1 MRKTAAVR
9 SLLYSGDL
17 LAVDLG
23 SFSVKMLSMK
33 AKERS
38 LTVVDSAAREVW
50 RELAAAKSEE
60 EKAEVYALAVRE
72 LMAAR
77 AFKPRNASVSLSGNT
92 VIVRFLAL
100 PAAYAPPP
108 DGSLPPAARALVPF
122 EESEAV
128 VSALPLERPG
138 EMMLMI
144 SRKATVQGG
153 MDIVRKA
160 GLRPAVIVN
169 DSLALANA
177 WQFFEGH
184 KPEETVVLAG
194 IGATSTDIVV
204 LEGGAPRA
212 ARVVNIAGATFTRAV
227 KREFDV
233 DLDEAERL
241 KIAHGLAAP
250 GERAPELEAE
260 AARVA
265 RALRP
270 PVKDLA
276 AEIQR
281 TIDAFLERRPAGY
294 PPLRRLMLA
303 GGSAELPGLAGRLA
317 LDTGLSVEVFRPIV
331 NVPAADGG
339 VGVSSLASALVGPCG
354 LALSNT
360 LLRRTRQPRMNLV
373 PRKARRSA
381 IMRDVSP
388 GFGRRFAAPALAA
401 ILLSAYAVWAV
412 KVADGD
418 TEMEQRLEAAAR
430 AEAELELRFA
440 KKREKPAAPKRE
452 VNPFVF
458 LSRLTVSGVFG
469 DGRNSLVML
478 NGDGTVYVARNGRLY
493 DGNEEEVR
501 GVRSEIRDNS
511 LALTANGRLYSIEL
525 PK

>member
-1 MRKTAAVR
+1 MRKNAAVR

-38 LTVVDSAAREVW
+38 LTVVDSAVREVW

-60 EKAEVYALAVRE
+60 EKGEVYARAVRE
-72 LMAAR
+72 LMTAR

-100 PAAYAPPP
+100 PAAYTPPP

-128 VSALPLERPG
+128 VSALPLERPS

-144 SRKATVQGG
+144 SRKATVQAG

-184 KPEETVVLAG
+184 RPEETVVLAG
-194 IGATSTDIVV
+194 IGATSTDVVV
-204 LEGGAPRA
+204 LEGGGPRA
-212 ARVVNIAGATFTRAV
+212 ARVVNIAGGTFTRAV

-233 DLDEAERL
+233 DIDEAERL
-241 KIAHGLAAP
+241 KIAHGLSAP
-250 GERAPELEAE
+250 GDRAPEVEAE

-265 RALRP
+265 RALKP
-270 PVKDLA
+270 PVRDLA

-294 PPLRRLMLA
+294 PPIRRLMLA
-303 GGSAELPGLAGRLA
+303 GGSAELAGLAGRLA
-317 LDTGLSVEVFRPIV
+317 LDTGLGVEIFRPIV

-339 VGVSSLASALVGPCG
+339 VGVAALASALAGPCG

-360 LLRRTRQPRMNLV
+360 LLRRTRQSRMNLV

-381 IMRDVSP
+381 IIRDVSP

-401 ILLSAYAVWAV
+401 MLVSAYAVWAV

-418 TEMEQRLEAAAR
+418 TAMEQALESAAR
-430 AEAELELRFA
+430 REAELELRFA
-440 KKREKPAAPKRE
+440 KKKEKPAAPKRE
-452 VNPFVF
+452 INPFAF

-469 DGRNSLVML
+469 DKQNSLVML

-501 GVRSEIRDNS
+501 GVRAEIRDNS
-511 LALTANGRLYSIEL
+511 LALTANGRLYPIEL